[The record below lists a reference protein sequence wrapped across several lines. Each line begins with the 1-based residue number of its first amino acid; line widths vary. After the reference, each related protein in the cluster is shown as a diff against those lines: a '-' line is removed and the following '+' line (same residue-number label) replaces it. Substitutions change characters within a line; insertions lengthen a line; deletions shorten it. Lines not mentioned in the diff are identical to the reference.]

1 MLYYYYYYYYY
12 DYCSTAV
19 WNGADC
25 LLLHKGPLNDDEIYL
40 KSTLLHQWL
49 FGYELPDSV
58 LLLRKDGHVWFLATK
73 KKCDFLKPAVDAVPE
88 KSPVREIHLLVRSK
102 GESDAES
109 YETLWKEALEARVNG
124 TKRAIG
130 IILKEREV
138 NLAGGGLLGPWEA
151 KLTTES
157 EEQDVDLVD
166 VSAGLS
172 FAMSVKDE
180 VELDL
185 MKKSS
190 VLANKVMK
198 HGYVKKMEE
207 VIDSEVS
214 ITHETLAAYVEEI
227 LDDPS
232 KISLK
237 VPKEDVQS
245 CYSPIVQSGGTYDL
259 KVSAQSTG
267 DKLSNDVIIVSIGA
281 RYKQYCSNI
290 ARTFFVDPPKKVS
303 ESYEVLLELQEAC
316 LAAMKPGNQLKA
328 VYKAAVSYLQAK
340 KGFEYLAEHL
350 PKTLGFCTGLDFRE
364 NNMLLSPK
372 NQVTFKKG
380 MVFCL
385 SVGFQ
390 DLELTKSDRTTLS
403 DKSPVRLLFTQ
414 ILL

>member
-1 MLYYYYYYYYY
+1 M
-12 DYCSTAV
+12 
-19 WNGADC
+19 
-25 LLLHKGPLNDDEIYL
+25 LLHKGPLNDDEIYL

-157 EEQDVDLVD
+157 EKQDVDLVD